1 MKLNL
6 ITFLTVF
13 SLKAVIAAPTVAP
26 IGVMVWPFEIAIRF
40 IILIYICLLMSP
52 RINAMRPNFKR
63 KEVDTNAPLLNEFW
77 FELDERDVSKF
88 KRKELDTNAP
98 LVALWGKLDERDVS
112 KIKRKELDTNA
123 PLGVVW
129 AKLDERDETLEM

>member
-26 IGVMVWPFEIAIRF
+26 IGVMD
-40 IILIYICLLMSP
+40 
-52 RINAMRPNFKR
+52 KR
-63 KEVDTNAPLLNEFW
+63 
-77 FELDERDVSKF
+77 DEAKF

-98 LVALWGKLDERDVS
+98 LGEIWGKLDERDVS